1 MGVAG
6 LVECFGRF
14 ALKGHRTPTPIAPPE
29 NLVVSGIYRHV
40 RNPMYVVVV
49 CAIVGAGIGS
59 FRHQLLLGGQSG
71 SPSSRGNL
79 AGRVEEQ
86 KQDIVRPDKKKPR

>member
-14 ALKGHRTPTPIAPPE
+14 ALKGHRTPTPIAPSE
-29 NLVVSGIYRHV
+29 NLVVSRIYRHV

-59 FRHQLLLGGQSG
+59 FRH
-71 SPSSRGNL
+71 
-79 AGRVEEQ
+79 
-86 KQDIVRPDKKKPR
+86 

>member
-1 MGVAG
+1 VMGVAG

-49 CAIVGAGIGS
+49 CAIVGAGIALRQCRASGVRGS
-59 FRHQLLLGGQSG
+59 RVAPVSCV
-71 SPSSRGNL
+71 R
-79 AGRVEEQ
+79 AGL
-86 KQDIVRPDKKKPR
+86 